1 MGTLRKISI
10 IIPILNEAK
19 ILDKTLSQLQP
30 ELGDHELILVDGGS
44 TDNSVC
50 IAAKYGEVLTSTRGR
65 AKQLNAG
72 AAAATGDI
80 LLFLHA
86 DIWLE
91 SEALVAVETALSSG
105 YIGGGFRQKIDGR
118 NILYRMIE
126 IAGNIRGRYLKVFY
140 GDSGIFLA
148 RADFEKIGGFPDLPI
163 LEEMEFSKELRK
175 FGKTTLIVTT
185 YPSISEAMGSKGYH
199 PNDTKQLADN
209 APIFPESLTGEA
221 CQTLSAYPIGHKKGL
236 SSSTSNGESESPIK
250 YQNTYLSVS
259 RHRCI

>member
-30 ELGDHELILVDGGS
+30 ELGHHELIIVDGGS
-44 TDNSVC
+44 TDNSAC
-50 IAAKYGEVLTSTRGR
+50 IAEKYGEVITSARGR

-91 SEALVAVETALSSG
+91 PGALVAIETALSSD
-105 YIGGGFRQKIDGR
+105 YIGGGFRQKIDGK
-118 NILYRMIE
+118 NLLYRPIE
-126 IAGNIRGRYLKVFY
+126 IAGNIRGKYLKVFY

-148 RADFEKIGGFPDLPI
+148 RTDFEKIGGFPNLPI
-163 LEEMEFSKELRK
+163 LEEMEFSKGLRK
-175 FGKTTLIVTT
+175 LGKTTLIV
-185 YPSISEAMGSKGYH
+185 PHIH
-199 PNDTKQLADN
+199 
-209 APIFPESLTGEA
+209 
-221 CQTLSAYPIGHKKGL
+221 LSARRWKAKGIIRTTLNNWLITWLYFIGV
-236 SSSTSNGESESPIK
+236 SPEKLAKLYSHI
-250 YQNTYLSVS
+250 
-259 RHRCI
+259 R